1 MAKAALTLI
10 QPARTPERQRL
21 ADAIAER
28 DRREALVA
36 AKRAEIKAADEA
48 RYPLYT
54 RQEGLEEEIRN
65 LGGNRSESARRD
77 ALLRGESFT
86 ESNRLAEASA
96 ELAAVNDELA
106 ASKAAVAELETDL
119 QLLSMPCEMS
129 RMDVGEAIKAVL
141 GADPTREAVIA
152 EVLELQRRV
161 TMLRRAVNA
170 TYGLWD
176 PGAGYS
182 PSSVHAAPCPWQT
195 ARDRLA
201 TDPDARLPM
210 PEDVFAE
217 PITRPAA

>member
-21 ADAIAER
+21 ADVIAER
-28 DRREALVA
+28 DRREALVE
-36 AKRAEIKAADEA
+36 AKRAEIRIANEA

-65 LGGNRSESARRD
+65 LGGNRSEAARRD

-86 ESNRLAEASA
+86 ESNRLAEARA
-96 ELAAVNDELA
+96 ELTAVNDEIA
-106 ASKAAVAELETDL
+106 ASREAVAELETDL
-119 QLLSMPCEMS
+119 QLLSMPCEIS
-129 RMDVGEAIKAVL
+129 RMDVGEAVKAVL
-141 GADPTREAVIA
+141 DADPTRAAVIA
-152 EVLELQRRV
+152 ELLRLQPQV
-161 TMLRRAVNA
+161 AMLRRAANA
-170 TYGLWD
+170 TFGLWD

-182 PSSVHAAPCPWQT
+182 PSGVHAAPCPWQT

-201 TDPDARLPM
+201 SDPDARLPL

-217 PITRPAA
+217 PMTRPAA